1 MNNKKEMIRAFIGLL
16 CYVSFLKSTT
26 TTLTLSVLCLASA
39 SFVSNIEASEHALS
53 DISPLPLLLLL
64 VVIPKTSL
72 FSTNLGGH
80 GGGACSFALKHIRA
94 TPHAVSLDTTSQRPS
109 LASIKQSSS
118 AVRSIIVTSGSQ
130 LTYGFR

>member
-1 MNNKKEMIRAFIGLL
+1 MIRAFIGLL

-39 SFVSNIEASEHALS
+39 SFVSNIEASEQALS
-53 DISPLPLLLLL
+53 DISPLPLLLL
-64 VVIPKTSL
+64 VIPKTSL

>member
-1 MNNKKEMIRAFIGLL
+1 MIRAFIGLL

-39 SFVSNIEASEHALS
+39 SFVSNIEASEQALS
-53 DISPLPLLLLL
+53 DISPLPLLVL
-64 VVIPKTSL
+64 VIPKTSL